1 MPFCRFCIFG
11 GIAGW
16 HDGQDVVV
24 FHFREEVVEFFRIEV
39 ADADGAEAV
48 VSSGEPVGCYS
59 EAGVYVAVVFVVE
72 AANPGFVG
80 VVADYDVERRIVVVE
95 CCFFDFVAVYFIGNY
110 PGVQRLFVV
119 RCRG

>member
-1 MPFCRFCIFG
+1 MPFGRFCIFG
-11 GIAGW
+11 RVAGW

-72 AANPGFVG
+72 ATDPGFVG
-80 VVADYDVERRIVVVE
+80 VRRMASRRV
-95 CCFFDFVAVYFIGNY
+95 FISDSATGLVWNFR
-110 PGVQRLFVV
+110 QE
-119 RCRG
+119 